1 MAVIE
6 CPFCNELLKIEPPD
20 RFHISVSAKPIPKT
34 FLGDIIQKQV
44 ICRNEECKRKV
55 TVYWIAPIEYFTRM

>member
-6 CPFCNELLKIEPPD
+6 CPFCNELLEIEPPD
-20 RFHISVSAKPIPKT
+20 RFHISLSTKPIPKT
-34 FLGDIIQKQV
+34 FLGDIIQKQER
-44 ICRNEECKRKV
+44 CRNENCKKTF